1 MSHGKLELDVSFLMI
16 SGDIFKCKKKKKT
29 FNNQAMGHSS
39 RYWNITKLDSMEFLK
54 LFLNNLFLILFI
66 LYYHAHVWFT
76 VLFV

>member
-1 MSHGKLELDVSFLMI
+1 
-16 SGDIFKCKKKKKT
+16 
-29 FNNQAMGHSS
+29 MGHSS
-39 RYWNITKLDSMEFLK
+39 TYWNITKLDSMEFLK